1 MSVGMVPLPVPPAR
15 APSSNLFSLSSKP
28 FACHTS
34 KESPNS
40 SKLWGTNP
48 PATPLDSI
56 LSSSNSFA
64 IHTSTHAPDST
75 TVIPFESAPLSPNF
89 FICHRSA
96 KCASNSFI
104 CHTSKKTTLEVLCL
118 PHIRDPRGWLY
129 VKQNSQEG
137 LPARAI
143 KRTRTITLE
152 PVTNHQSPLTLNCEL
167 STVDLFSSPVRRID
181 AHVLR
186 REVAGPI
193 AGHGFA
199 GVQIH
204 YQRNVF
210 GKKFVA
216 GGAFV
221 EIERLLAPQHRNARH
236 FDVHQSGVK
245 LYAGPPSGGK
255 NAAPV
260 RVAAREGGFHQ
271 RRSRDG
277 FRDALRR
284 GFRLGVAH
292 FDFDDALRAFAV
304 GHDLQRERAA
314 YIFQRGSEGAMR
326 RRARFDRRCTRFTVG
341 QYQQRVVRRSV
352 AIHADRIEGA
362 GRYVAKSFLQEGRSD
377 CRIRGDERQH
387 RRHVRMDH
395 PRAFRAAHEMDSFPR
410 HLKRSGGGL
419 RARVR
424 GANSQRSFREGACR
438 RAPKTRDDRQRAQN
452 FLEWQRHTDDAG
464 GADKQFLRHAPE
476 PLRCFCDCAHR
487 SGVAGFAR
495 GAVRVACIDNHG
507 AHAAF

>member
-1 MSVGMVPLPVPPAR
+1 MSVGMVPQPVPPAR

-40 SKLWGTNP
+40 SKFLGTNP

-56 LSSSNSFA
+56 LSSSNSFG

-186 REVAGPI
+186 REVASPVTGSS
-193 AGHGFA
+193 FA
-199 GVQIH
+199 RVQIH
-204 YQRNVF
+204 YQWNVF

-216 GGAFV
+216 GGALV
-221 EIERLLAPQHRNARH
+221 EIERLAAPQHRDARH
-236 FDVHQSGVK
+236 FNVHKSGIK
-245 LYAGPPSGGK
+245 LYSG
-255 NAAPV
+255 APRSREDAPPV
-260 RVAAREGGFHQ
+260 RVTTRERCLHQ
-271 RRSRDG
+271 RRGGDSL
-277 FRDALRR
+277 RDALRR
-284 GFRLGVAH
+284 GFGLCAAH

-304 GHDLQRERAA
+304 RHDLQRERAA
-314 YIFQRGSEGAMR
+314 NFFQRGRERAMR
-326 RRARFDRRCTRFTVG
+326 RSARFDRRCTRFAVCKNE
-341 QYQQRVVRRSV
+341 QRVVRRSV
-352 AIHADRIEGA
+352 AIHADRVERPA
-362 GRYVAKSFLQEGRSD
+362 RHLAQSFLQQRRSD
-377 CRIRGDERQH
+377 RRIRSHKRQH
-387 RRHVRMDH
+387 RRHVGMDH
-395 PRAFRAAHEMDSFPR
+395 PRAFRAAHEMDSLAC
-410 HLKRSGGGL
+410 HLERSCRGF

-424 GANSQRSFREGACR
+424 GANRERRFRKRPRRWAAKAC
-438 RAPKTRDDRQRAQN
+438 DDRQRAKN
-452 FLEWQRHTDDAG
+452 FFQWQRY
-464 GADKQFLRHAPE
+464 ADYARRTNKQFLWRAAE
-476 PLRCFCDCAHR
+476 SLRCFRDRALR
-487 SGVAGFAR
+487 RGVACRAGRAVGIAR
-495 GAVRVACIDNHG
+495 VHDDGG
-507 AHAAF
+507 

>member
-1 MSVGMVPLPVPPAR
+1 MVPLPVPPAG
-15 APSSNLFSLSSKP
+15 APSSYLFSLSSKP

-34 KESPNS
+34 KESLNS
-40 SKLWGTNP
+40 SKFLGTNP

-56 LSSSNSFA
+56 LSSSNSFG

-75 TVIPFESAPLSPNF
+75 TVIPFESGPLSPNF

-96 KCASNSFI
+96 KCASNSFV
-104 CHTSKKTTLEVLCL
+104 CHTSET
-118 PHIRDPRGWLY
+118 PGGWLY

-221 EIERLLAPQHRNARH
+221 EIERLAAPQHRNARH
-236 FDVHQSGVK
+236 FDVHKSGIK
-245 LYAGPPSGGK
+245 LHPGAPGSRK
-255 NAAPV
+255 DAAPV
-260 RVAAREGGFHQ
+260 RVTTRERCLHQ
-271 RRSRDG
+271 RRGGDSL
-277 FRDALRR
+277 RDALRR
-284 GFRLGVAH
+284 GVGLRAAH
-292 FDFDDALRAFAV
+292 FDIDDALRAFAV
-304 GHDLQRERAA
+304 RNELQREGTAN
-314 YIFQRGSEGAMR
+314 FFKGGSKRAMR
-326 RRARFDRRCTRFTVG
+326 RSARLDRRRAGFAVCKNE
-341 QYQQRVVRRSV
+341 QRVVRRSV
-352 AIHADRIEGA
+352 AIHADRVERPA
-362 GRYVAKSFLQEGRSD
+362 RHLAQSFLQQRRS
-377 CRIRGDERQH
+377 
-387 RRHVRMDH
+387 
-395 PRAFRAAHEMDSFPR
+395 
-410 HLKRSGGGL
+410 
-419 RARVR
+419 
-424 GANSQRSFREGACR
+424 
-438 RAPKTRDDRQRAQN
+438 
-452 FLEWQRHTDDAG
+452 
-464 GADKQFLRHAPE
+464 
-476 PLRCFCDCAHR
+476 
-487 SGVAGFAR
+487 
-495 GAVRVACIDNHG
+495 
-507 AHAAF
+507 